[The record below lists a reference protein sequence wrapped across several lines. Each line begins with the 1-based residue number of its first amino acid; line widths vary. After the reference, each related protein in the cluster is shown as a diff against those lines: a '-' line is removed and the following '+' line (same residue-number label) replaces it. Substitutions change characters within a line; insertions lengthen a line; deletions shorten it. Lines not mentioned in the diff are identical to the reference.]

1 MTTLGENRRLP
12 QVQIRELRD
21 DYCEFVLSD
30 TDPSVANALR
40 RIMQIEVSSSN
51 RIYDP
56 QICVLC
62 FLVASTE
69 QHGST
74 VAK

>member
-1 MTTLGENRRLP
+1 MTTLGENRRVP

-40 RIMQIEVSSSN
+40 RIMQVEVS
-51 RIYDP
+51 
-56 QICVLC
+56 
-62 FLVASTE
+62 FLFLSP
-69 QHGST
+69 
-74 VAK
+74 